1 MKTVAMKNTLTVN
14 LLGAAAL
21 AFISLQTQAAV
32 IGDVA
37 ISPTDGALGYIDTVN
52 TKVGF
57 FCADT
62 DVCTEP
68 FTARITQAD
77 GIFESIKY
85 TSVAMYDFNYD
96 DDTASDYILGHTL
109 WTAGEFSMRID
120 SIERVE
126 VGGAARY
133 VTAGGFAT
141 FFQDDVALDLL
152 GEWSLSLD
160 GTNVVNFSS
169 TATAYQVP
177 EPGTMA
183 LLSIGLIGIGA
194 ARRSAARQS

>member
-37 ISPTDGALGYIDTVN
+37 ISPADGALGYIDTVN
-52 TKVGF
+52 TEVGF

-62 DVCTEP
+62 AVCTEP
-68 FTARITQAD
+68 FTARITKAD

-85 TSVAMYDFNYD
+85 TSAAMYDFNYAD
-96 DDTASDYILGHTL
+96 NTASDYILGHTL

-120 SIERVE
+120 TIERVE
-126 VGGAARY
+126 VGRY

-141 FFQDDVALDLL
+141 FFQDDVALDVL

>member
-1 MKTVAMKNTLTVN
+1 MKNVAMKSTLTVK

-21 AFISLQTQAAV
+21 AFISMQTQALV
-32 IGDVA
+32 VGDVA
-37 ISPTDGALGYIDTVN
+37 ISPADGALGYIDTVN
-52 TKVGF
+52 TEVGF
-57 FCADT
+57 FCDDIA
-62 DVCTEP
+62 VCTEP
-68 FTARITQAD
+68 FTARITKAD
-77 GIFESIKY
+77 GIFDSIKY
-85 TSVAMYDFNYD
+85 TQASMYDFNYAD
-96 DDTASDYILGHTL
+96 TTASDYILGHTL
-109 WTAGEFSMRID
+109 WSAGEFAMRID
-120 SIERVE
+120 TVE
-126 VGGAARY
+126 DVMYGDY

-141 FFQDDVALDLL
+141 FFQNDVALDVV

-169 TATAYQVP
+169 TATAYEVP

>member
-1 MKTVAMKNTLTVN
+1 MKNVAFENKMTVN

-21 AFISLQTQAAV
+21 AFFSLQAQAAV

-37 ISPTDGALGYIDTVN
+37 ISPADGALGYIDTVN
-52 TKVGF
+52 TEVGF
-57 FCADT
+57 FCDDL

-68 FTARITQAD
+68 FTARITKAD
-77 GIFESIKY
+77 GIFDSIKY
-85 TSVAMYDFNYD
+85 TQASMYDFNYAD
-96 DDTASDYILGHTL
+96 TTASDYILGHTL
-109 WTAGEFSMRID
+109 WSAGEFAMRID
-120 SIERVE
+120 TIERVE
-126 VGGAARY
+126 VGRY

-141 FFQDDVALDLL
+141 FFQNDVALDVV

-169 TATAYQVP
+169 TATAYEVP

>member
-1 MKTVAMKNTLTVN
+1 MKNVAFENKMTVN

-21 AFISLQTQAAV
+21 AFFSLQAQAAV

-37 ISPTDGALGYIDTVN
+37 ISPADGALGYIDTVN
-52 TKVGF
+52 TEVGF
-57 FCADT
+57 FCDDL

-68 FTARITQAD
+68 FTARITKAD
-77 GIFESIKY
+77 RIFDSIKY
-85 TSVAMYDFNYD
+85 TPAAMYSFSYGDS
-96 DDTASDYILGHTL
+96 TASDYILGHTL
-109 WTAGEFSMRID
+109 WTSGEFAMRID
-120 SIERVE
+120 TVE
-126 VGGAARY
+126 DVMYGDY

-141 FFQDDVALDLL
+141 FFQNDVALDVV

-177 EPGTMA
+177 EPGTIA
-183 LLSIGLIGIGA
+183 LLSIGLAGIGA
-194 ARRSAARQS
+194 ARRSAARRA

>member
-1 MKTVAMKNTLTVN
+1 MKNVAFENKMTVN

-21 AFISLQTQAAV
+21 AFFSLQAQAAV

-37 ISPTDGALGYIDTVN
+37 ISPADGALGYIDTVN
-52 TKVGF
+52 TEVGF
-57 FCADT
+57 FCDDL

-68 FTARITQAD
+68 FTARITKAD
-77 GIFESIKY
+77 GIFDSIKY
-85 TSVAMYDFNYD
+85 TQASMYDFNYD
-96 DDTASDYILGHTL
+96 DTTASDYILGHTL
-109 WTAGEFSMRID
+109 WTAGEFAMRID
-120 SIERVE
+120 TIERVE
-126 VGGAARY
+126 VGRY

-141 FFQDDVALDLL
+141 FFQNDVALDVV

-169 TATAYQVP
+169 TATAYEVP